1 LGERKVP
8 LLKLFKKS
16 KYQLVL
22 EFHGDDPENFE
33 RVVALEKQLE
43 EALESGEVD
52 GNDVGQGIVNIFII
66 TKDPKTCF
74 QEAMRI
80 VAGSGASPH
89 AAGYRDLDEEHYVR
103 LWPASDPTPF
113 ELK

>member
-1 LGERKVP
+1 M
-8 LLKLFKKS
+8 LKLFKKS
-16 KYQLVL
+16 EYQLVL

-33 RVVALEKQLE
+33 RVVGLETQLE
-43 EALESGEVD
+43 EALESGQVD

-74 QEAMRI
+74 EEAMRI
-80 VAGSGASPH
+80 IADRGPSPH
-89 AAGYRDLDEEHYVR
+89 AAGYRDLDEEDYVR
-103 LWPASDPTPF
+103 LWPANDRTPF